1 MSETIQILDAEHEY
15 CTAKEAMQFAVEY
28 MQSNA
33 VHAIQKITCRHGIAP
48 DSEAELFVKMFGRFL
63 HKNHCKVFLFAE
75 TEKLLAGMIEV
86 LPEKY
91 TGIRIVSVATMEEA
105 GISDDMILNRINGD
119 EVDCIIASFSEEM
132 QDRLFQQYRNSLD
145 VKIWVE
151 LGTKLRTRRKI
162 AVLKPVQEFFHRL
175 LGRKKEK

>member
-15 CTAKEAMQFAVEY
+15 CTAKEAMQYAVDY

-63 HKNHCKVFLFAE
+63 HKHNCKVFLFAE
-75 TEKLLAGMIEV
+75 TEKLLAKMIEA

-91 TGIRIVSVATMEEA
+91 TGIQIVSMATLEETTL
-105 GISDDMILNRINGD
+105 SDDMILNRINGD
-119 EVDCIIASFSEEM
+119 EVDCIIASFSEEQ
-132 QDRLFQQYRNSLD
+132 QDKLFQQYRTLLD

-151 LGTKLRTRRKI
+151 LGTRIRTRR
-162 AVLKPVQEFFHRL
+162 RW
-175 LGRKKEK
+175 RKRK

>member
-1 MSETIQILDAEHEY
+1 MSETIQILDADHEY
-15 CTAKEAMQFAVEY
+15 CTAKEAMQYAVEY

-33 VHAIQKITCRHGIAP
+33 VHAIQKITCRHGIAR

-75 TEKLLAGMIEV
+75 TEKLLARMIEA

-91 TGIRIVSVATMEEA
+91 TGIQIVSVATLEET

-132 QDRLFQQYRNSLD
+132 QDKLFQQYRASLD

-151 LGTKLRTRRKI
+151 LGTKLRMRRKFI
-162 AVLKPVQEFFHRL
+162 DFKPFREFWNRHF
-175 LGRKKEK
+175 GR